1 MKTAICIS
9 GGIKFPEKSLES
21 LKKFHPN
28 NFKIFIHTWTIT
40 DAKSYLNN
48 ISTPKFACWTQEQI
62 KENFIESTKDK
73 ELLEKLMRVLD
84 RYDCEEMMIESFED
98 RKQEFEE
105 YFNSLSFPSY
115 ERHDIGFLSMAYSF
129 YTCNQLKTKYEK
141 MNNMKFDKVVRMR
154 FDSDIINEIHL
165 DKLKKFPL
173 TLEKNTGDW
182 GGLSDQFAI
191 GDSESMDH
199 YCNMYHNLVNMQHV
213 NFHPE
218 TLVSEHLSNV
228 DYIEL
233 PFRVRING
241 RDVLS

>member
-9 GGIKFPEKSLES
+9 GGIKYPEKSLKS

-28 NFKIFIHTWTIT
+28 NLKIFIHTWKIE
-40 DAKSYLNN
+40 DAKSYLSN
-48 ISTPKFACWTQEQI
+48 IARQKFARWTSEEI
-62 KENFIESTKDK
+62 KENFVESTKDN
-73 ELLEKLMRVLD
+73 MGVLN
-84 RYDCEEMMIESFED
+84 RYDCEEIMIESFED

-115 ERHDIGFLSMAYSF
+115 VRKDIGFLSMAYSL
-129 YTCNQLKTKYEK
+129 YACNQLKSKYEK

-165 DKLKKFPL
+165 DKLKKYPL

-199 YCNMYHNLVNMQHV
+199 YCNIYHNLNNLQHV
-213 NFHPE
+213 KFHPE
-218 TLVSEHLSNV
+218 SLVEEHLSKSDV
-228 DYIEL
+228 IEL
-233 PFRVRING
+233 PFNVRING
-241 RDVLS
+241 RNALT